1 MHRRFVEQPLAREN
15 LTLLTG
21 ATGFV
26 GAAVARALAARGHA
40 LRLLVRPG
48 SRRTHIA
55 DLPAEYAEGDLN
67 DAESLARAVKDCRY
81 LFHVAA
87 DYRIWVPDP
96 DAMIAT
102 NVHATENLLRLAHAA
117 GVERIIYTSS
127 VAALGLN
134 PKGVPPADENTP
146 ITYDEVAGAYKK
158 SKFLAEQMAIR
169 LSDEGIPVV
178 IVNPAAPIGPGDV
191 KPTPTGCMIR
201 DAAIG
206 RMPAYVDTGLSVVH
220 VDDCAA
226 GHLMAL
232 DRGEIGER
240 YILGGQNITMSE
252 VLRMVDEVVGKPCR
266 RMRLP
271 IAPLVPAALVA
282 EQVARVTG
290 KEPRLTRDHLKM
302 AKKMMYFSSA
312 KAEQTLGYSYRP
324 ATEAVRDAIH
334 WFERHGYLK
343 A

>member
-1 MHRRFVEQPLAREN
+1 MAQEN
-15 LTLLTG
+15 LTLVTG

-26 GAAVARALAARGHA
+26 GAAVARAVAARGFP
-40 LRLLVRPG
+40 LRLLVRRASERKHLAG
-48 SRRTHIA
+48 LDA
-55 DLPAEYAEGDLN
+55 ALVEGDLN
-67 DAESLARAVKDCRY
+67 DPESLERAVKDCRY
-81 LFHVAA
+81 VFHVAA
-87 DYRIWVPDP
+87 DYRIWVPEP
-96 DAMIAT
+96 EAMIAT
-102 NVHATENLLRLAHAA
+102 NVRATESLLRLAHTA
-117 GVERIIYTSS
+117 GVERIVYTSS
-127 VAALGLN
+127 VAALGVS
-134 PKGVPPADENTP
+134 PKGAPPADENTP
-146 ITYDEVAGAYKK
+146 ITYDKVVGTYKK
-158 SKFLAEQMAIR
+158 SKFLAEQMALR

-191 KPTPTGCMIR
+191 KPTPTGVMIR

-240 YILGGQNITMSE
+240 YILGGENISMAE
-252 VLRMVDEVVGKPCR
+252 VLRLVDEVTGKPAR
-266 RMRLP
+266 RLRLP
-271 IAPLVPAALVA
+271 IGPLLPAAMVA

-302 AKKMMYFSSA
+302 ARKTMYFSSA
-312 KAEQTLGYSYRP
+312 KAESALGYRYRP
-324 ATEAVRDAIH
+324 AAEAVRDAIA
-334 WFERHGYLK
+334 WFETHGYLK

>member
-1 MHRRFVEQPLAREN
+1 MTQEN
-15 LTLLTG
+15 LTLVTG

-26 GAAVARALAARGHA
+26 GAAVARAIAARGYP
-40 LRLLVRPG
+40 LRLLVRQG
-48 SRRTHIA
+48 TSRKHLA
-55 DLPAEYAEGDLN
+55 DLHADFAVGDLN
-67 DAESLARAVKDCRY
+67 DAESLAQAVRGCRY
-81 LFHVAA
+81 VFHVAA

-96 DAMIAT
+96 EAMIAT
-102 NVHATENLLRLAHAA
+102 NVRATETLLRLAHAA
-117 GVERIIYTSS
+117 GVERIVYTSS

-134 PKGVPPADENTP
+134 PKGGPPATENTP
-146 ITYDEVAGAYKK
+146 ITYDKVVGTYKK
-158 SKFLAEQMAIR
+158 SKFLAEQMALK

-191 KPTPTGCMIR
+191 KPTPTGTMIR

-220 VDDCAA
+220 VEDCAA
-226 GHLMAL
+226 GHLLAL

-240 YILGGQNITMSE
+240 YILGGENIPMSE
-252 VLRMVDEVVGKPCR
+252 VLRLVDEVVGKPAR
-266 RMRLP
+266 RLRLP
-271 IAPLVPAALVA
+271 IAPLMPAAVVA

-312 KAEQTLGYSYRP
+312 KAEGALGYTYRP
-324 ATEAVRDAIH
+324 AIEAVRDAIS
-334 WFERHGYLK
+334 WFDRHGYLK

>member
-1 MHRRFVEQPLAREN
+1 LAQDN
-15 LTLLTG
+15 LTLVTG

-26 GAAVARALAARGHA
+26 GAAVARALAARGYP
-40 LRLLVRPG
+40 LRLLVRRG
-48 SRRTHIA
+48 SPRKHLA
-55 DLPAEYAEGDLN
+55 GLQAEYAEGDLN
-67 DAESLARAVKDCRY
+67 DLESLTRAVKDCRY
-81 LFHVAA
+81 VFHVAA

-96 DAMIAT
+96 EAMIAT
-102 NVHATENLLRLAHAA
+102 NVRATENLLRLAFAA
-117 GVERIIYTSS
+117 GVERIVYTSS

-134 PKGVPPADENTP
+134 PKGEPPADENTP
-146 ITYDEVAGAYKK
+146 ITYEKVVGTYKK
-158 SKFLAEQMAIR
+158 SKFLAEQMALK

-191 KPTPTGCMIR
+191 KPTPTGVMIR
-201 DAAIG
+201 DAALG

-240 YILGGQNITMSE
+240 YILGGENIPMSE
-252 VLRMVDEVVGKPCR
+252 VLRLVDEVVGKPSR
-266 RMRLP
+266 RVRLP
-271 IAPLVPAALVA
+271 IAPLMPAAVVA

-302 AKKMMYFSSA
+302 AKKTMYFSSA
-312 KAEQTLGYSYRP
+312 KAETALGYSYRP
-324 ATEAVRDAIH
+324 AVEAVRDAIH
-334 WFERHGYLK
+334 WFDRHGYLK

>member
-1 MHRRFVEQPLAREN
+1 MARDN
-15 LTLLTG
+15 LTLVTG
-21 ATGFV
+21 ASGFV
-26 GAAVARALAARGHA
+26 GAAVARALAARGHP
-40 LRLLVRPG
+40 LRLLVRG
-48 SRRTHIA
+48 SSIRKHLT
-55 DLPAEYAEGDLN
+55 DLPAEFAEGDLN
-67 DAESLARAVKDCRY
+67 DSDSLARAVKDCRY
-81 LFHVAA
+81 VFHVAA
-87 DYRIWVPDP
+87 DYRIWVPNP
-96 DAMIAT
+96 EAMIAT
-102 NVHATENLLRLAHAA
+102 NVQATENLLRLAYAA

-134 PKGVPPADENTP
+134 PKGGPPATENTP
-146 ITYDEVAGAYKK
+146 ITYDKVVGTYKK
-158 SKFLAEQMAIR
+158 SKFLAEQMALK

-191 KPTPTGCMIR
+191 KPTPTGVMIR
-201 DAAIG
+201 DAALG

-232 DRGEIGER
+232 DHGEIGER
-240 YILGGQNITMSE
+240 YILGGQNIPMSE
-252 VLRMVDEVVGKPCR
+252 VLGLVDTVVGKTSR
-266 RMRLP
+266 RVRLP
-271 IAPLVPAALVA
+271 IAPLMPAAVIA

-312 KAEQTLGYSYRP
+312 KAEQTLGYTYRP
-324 ATEAVRDAIH
+324 AIEAVRDAIL
-334 WFERHGYLK
+334 WFEQHGYLK

>member
-1 MHRRFVEQPLAREN
+1 MSQDN
-15 LTLLTG
+15 LTLVTG

-26 GAAVARALAARGHA
+26 GAAVARALAGRGYP
-40 LRLLVRPG
+40 LRLLVRQG
-48 SRRTHIA
+48 TSRKHLA
-55 DLPAEYAEGDLN
+55 DVPAEFVVGDLN
-67 DAESLARAVKDCRY
+67 DADSLARAVKNCRY
-81 LFHVAA
+81 VFHVAA

-96 DAMIAT
+96 EAMIAT
-102 NVHATENLLRLAHAA
+102 NVMATETLLRLAHAA

-127 VAALGLN
+127 VAALGLH
-134 PKGVPPADENTP
+134 PKGGPPADENTP
-146 ITYDEVAGAYKK
+146 ITYDKVVGTYKK
-158 SKFLAEQMAIR
+158 SKFLAEQMALK

-178 IVNPAAPIGPGDV
+178 IVNPGAPIGPGDV
-191 KPTPTGCMIR
+191 RPTPTGVMIR

-220 VDDCAA
+220 VEDCAA
-226 GHLMAL
+226 GHLLAL

-240 YILGGQNITMSE
+240 YILGGENIPMSE
-252 VLRMVDEVVGKPCR
+252 ILRLVDEVVGKPSR

-271 IAPLVPAALVA
+271 IAPLMPMAVAA
-282 EQVARVTG
+282 EQMARMTG

-312 KAEQTLGYSYRP
+312 KAESALGYTYRP
-324 ATEAVRDAIH
+324 ALDAVRDAIS
-334 WFERHGYLK
+334 WFDRHGYLK